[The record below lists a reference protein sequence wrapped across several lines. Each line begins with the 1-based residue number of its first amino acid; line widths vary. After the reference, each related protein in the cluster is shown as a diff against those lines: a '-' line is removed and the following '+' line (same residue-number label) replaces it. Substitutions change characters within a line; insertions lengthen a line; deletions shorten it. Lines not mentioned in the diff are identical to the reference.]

1 MPFAETWMNLEMI
14 ILSAVSQ
21 TEKDKHH
28 MISVICGIK
37 KKKNQKTERQT
48 YSLGEGIHYEVVIN
62 ISHYCIQNR

>member
-21 TEKDKHH
+21 TEKDKYH

-37 KKKNQKTERQT
+37 KKKTRKQRDKLTAWGKGYIT
-48 YSLGEGIHYEVVIN
+48 KL
-62 ISHYCIQNR
+62 

>member
-21 TEKDKHH
+21 TEKDKYH

-37 KKKNQKTERQT
+37 KKKPENRETNLQ
-48 YSLGEGIHYEVVIN
+48 LGGRDTLR
-62 ISHYCIQNR
+62 SCD

>member
-21 TEKDKHH
+21 TDKDKYN

-37 KKKNQKTERQT
+37 KKRKQRHKFMATK
-48 YSLGEGIHYEVVIN
+48 GEWVGKG
-62 ISHYCIQNR
+62 